1 MLAMMPPAAT
11 GALAAALVG
20 AAAYAAVRAAGPER
34 IAAAPSA
41 STPGVFAGLGQ
52 RRVVAALL
60 AGFVVLFTFRW
71 LLLAA
76 VAAVLV
82 LLWGRLVNDTR
93 ADDERRRVEAVA
105 VWLEHLRDTLR
116 GSSMAA
122 EHALEHVARRPPD
135 ALAEPMGMFLQ
146 RRRQGLRTDEALTML
161 ADDLA
166 HPTADAAIAALLLV
180 VSGSAGAGRLH
191 RTVDSLA
198 VAARDEV
205 SARER
210 VDRTR
215 AVYRSSMK
223 RLIVIGGLLV
233 AYLRFAAGDLLRP
246 YDSPVGQ
253 VMLLLPLGMWAGCV
267 LWLRSMCR
275 YDLPERGSV
284 SMEAS

>member
-1 MLAMMPPAAT
+1 MLAMMPPAAL
-11 GALAAALVG
+11 GVVVAAMVG
-20 AAAYAAVRAAGPER
+20 LAAYAVVRARGPER
-34 IAAAPSA
+34 EPGVPSA
-41 STPGVFAGLGQ
+41 STPGMFAGLG
-52 RRVVAALL
+52 RRRMVAAAL
-60 AGFVVLFTFRW
+60 AGFVVLLTFRW

-76 VAAVLV
+76 VAAALV

-93 ADDERRRVEAVA
+93 ADDERRRLEAVA
-105 VWLEHLRDTLR
+105 LWLEHLRDTLR

-122 EHALEHVARRPPD
+122 EHALEHVARRPPE
-135 ALAEPMGMFLQ
+135 ALTEPMALFLQ
-146 RRRQGLRTDEALTML
+146 RRRQGLRTDEALSML

-180 VSGSAGAGRLH
+180 VSGSASAGRLH
-191 RTVDSLA
+191 RTVESLA
-198 VAARDEV
+198 LAARDEV

-215 AVYRSSMK
+215 SVFRSSMK

-246 YDSPVGQ
+246 YDSPAGQ
-253 VMLLLPLGMWAGCV
+253 VLLLLPLGMWAGCV

-275 YDLPERGSV
+275 YDLPERGRV
-284 SMEAS
+284 SLEAN

>member
-1 MLAMMPPAAT
+1 MLAMMPPAAL
-11 GALAAALVG
+11 GVVVAAMVG
-20 AAAYAAVRAAGPER
+20 LAAYAVVRARGPER
-34 IAAAPSA
+34 EPGVPSA
-41 STPGVFAGLGQ
+41 STPGMFAGLG
-52 RRVVAALL
+52 RRRMVAAAL
-60 AGFVVLFTFRW
+60 AGFVVLLTFRW

-76 VAAVLV
+76 VAAALV

-93 ADDERRRVEAVA
+93 ADDERRRLEAVA
-105 VWLEHLRDTLR
+105 LWLEHLRDTLR

-122 EHALEHVARRPPD
+122 EHALEHVARRPPE
-135 ALAEPMGMFLQ
+135 ALAEPMALFLQ
-146 RRRQGLRTDEALTML
+146 RRRQGLRTDEALSML

-180 VSGSAGAGRLH
+180 VSGSASAGRLH
-191 RTVDSLA
+191 RTVESLA
-198 VAARDEV
+198 LAARDEV

-215 AVYRSSMK
+215 SVFRSSMK

-246 YDSPVGQ
+246 YDSPAGQ
-253 VMLLLPLGMWAGCV
+253 VLLLLPLGMWAGCV

-275 YDLPERGSV
+275 YDLPERGRV
-284 SMEAS
+284 SLEAN

>member
-1 MLAMMPPAAT
+1 MLAMMPPAAI
-11 GALAAALVG
+11 GMGAAALVG
-20 AAAYAAVRAAGPER
+20 AATYAAVRATGPDR
-34 IAAAPSA
+34 VAAVSSA
-41 STPGVFAGLGQ
+41 STPGVLAGLDR
-52 RRVVAALL
+52 RRVVAASV
-60 AGFVVLFTFRW
+60 AGFVVLLTFRW

-76 VAAVLV
+76 VAAALV

-93 ADDERRRVEAVA
+93 ADDERRRLEAVA
-105 VWLEHLRDTLR
+105 LWLEHLRDTLR

-122 EHALEHVARRPPD
+122 EHALEHVARRPPE
-135 ALAEPMGMFLQ
+135 ALAEPMALFVQ
-146 RRRQGLRTDEALTML
+146 RRRQGLRTDEALSML

-180 VSGSAGAGRLH
+180 VSGSTGAGRLH
-191 RTVDSLA
+191 RTVESLA

-215 AVYRSSMK
+215 AVFRSSMK
-223 RLIVIGGLLV
+223 RLIVIGGLLI
-233 AYLRFAAGDLLRP
+233 AYLRFAAGDLLHP
-246 YDSPVGQ
+246 YDSPAGQ

-275 YDLPERGSV
+275 YDLPERGRV
-284 SMEAS
+284 SMEAN